1 MEEPELEP
9 THLYV
14 PPNSATSGGGISI
27 ISRLVPQAQALIAHL
42 KALGGN
48 RGVQILAALS
58 ALSDVP
64 FDFSVVNCQPC
75 VACFRFDSDQ
85 LCIRTPRGPCAW
97 CLGIGHECYFPDSS
111 LPLPLEEPDNAAQLL
126 DKVITRALENMRSEA
141 RDYAWAHLQQLVP
154 ILPAIADD
162 MAHDMSDES
171 VEEWAHDFEMRMADY
186 IPTIVQDALENHEKK
201 YRTTLGPYAL
211 AIVRAFMWK
220 GAESVDDLEHVVQ
233 GVGNSFRQMW
243 EEDGPKLVQML
254 ARQDLEETLEEE
266 SDCET
271 ESDFETLT
279 SISEVVGNEMSV
291 SGQEAMQKHIAS
303 LPGIK
308 ETAEETALS
317 QATMTPGLAW
327 LWERDIIQKIK
338 HKFKERVPTLG
349 LDHVSSWT
357 AQGRERTALLIPA
370 SKAGPVTTLSFF
382 SSLVLQAK
390 DLMGLLGVR
399 NDECDHDIF
408 AALQIL
414 SAAQTDRTMV
424 GLHEQCTHCRNSAQY
439 CVRSSVGKCAR
450 CLAYQHDCSD
460 YQNDHA
466 DTVCCDVI
474 MKAIEQLG
482 AGTNEY
488 IDVRIAFLESRFPSL
503 VAQVGRMAQQTSEL
517 VKDYMRMRAPNRI
530 SNRLERMLPRHISL
544 YSATNGVDVLAVI
557 RREVGQGMWNGESCR
572 LMASLAANA
581 LGAMRDKETPEMDE
595 DLEKHAL
602 FLLSVTRRIDLENST
617 RGALNANIRNE
628 QRDSQVIAP
637 QSAGVENGAME
648 PRGSAD
654 PIANP
659 IPLAP
664 ATEESM
670 QAMEAAKEKILY
682 RLPAIKCG
690 VATLV
695 LEERPHSLAKKW
707 EKDHIYLVLNPWAW
721 PIRQALLS
729 APYGHLGLDAWGMGG
744 RTISAADVS
753 AFTDELEKKLVED
766 AKRVARDGVK
776 ACVTIPIPANRIVA
790 GTGVCVISLLAPQAT
805 QLIALF
811 GQSQLRDRNILE
823 ALNTL
828 SSIDKCPGM
837 IRTAKYLCNRCCSV
851 NGICVRPSGA
861 KCTLCLVNG
870 KECVGYKR
878 DPEDVLLE
886 KAIAHVQILMDGK
899 ILAMQRLVIN
909 LTPRLVDLLCQAMS
923 PVGGH
928 THPIGYVEKVTRHLF
943 ESLRAHFR
951 KEVKDAVHRH
961 IMRYCLASS
970 FQSLAYIRKRIE
982 QGVSGIEHL
991 GPLVEHIR
999 SNIGPACYKECVEM
1013 QTWIEPFAKD
1023 WMEGYRRCEQ
1033 IKRGARPQDA
1043 DPVVEAAISDTGEQA
1058 VGAPD
1063 TTLESQVPGGMNHL
1077 QSQATQRTDIAY
1089 AENSEVSL
1097 NHTVVPAPAQ
1107 SGDMDQDLAATLNS
1121 APNAAEP
1128 STAAATQNF
1137 GVQVSENDA
1146 HAVPTA
1152 ASKPGQSGDVTHDS
1166 ATPLNPPSNAR
1177 EPSLAP
1183 TENDAAP
1190 QATNMAADTDLPLKV
1205 KNEVLAELPSQDAK
1219 AIRDF
1224 LNGQMDKW
1232 VKDARRVLAAR
1243 MSFNSIPQWSEEHL
1257 KEQGMMRAQGAVQH
1271 WRKLRRGG

>member
-503 VAQVGRMAQQTSEL
+503 VAQVGRMAQQT
-517 VKDYMRMRAPNRI
+517 K
-530 SNRLERMLPRHISL
+530 
-544 YSATNGVDVLAVI
+544 
-557 RREVGQGMWNGESCR
+557 
-572 LMASLAANA
+572 
-581 LGAMRDKETPEMDE
+581 
-595 DLEKHAL
+595 
-602 FLLSVTRRIDLENST
+602 
-617 RGALNANIRNE
+617 
-628 QRDSQVIAP
+628 
-637 QSAGVENGAME
+637 
-648 PRGSAD
+648 
-654 PIANP
+654 
-659 IPLAP
+659 
-664 ATEESM
+664 ESM